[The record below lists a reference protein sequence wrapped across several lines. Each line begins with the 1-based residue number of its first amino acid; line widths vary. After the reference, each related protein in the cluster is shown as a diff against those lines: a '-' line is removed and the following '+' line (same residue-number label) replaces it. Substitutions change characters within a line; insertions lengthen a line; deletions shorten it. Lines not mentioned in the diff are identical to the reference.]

1 MQTCQPHLRH
11 WQITRTPSLVPATV
25 RARSVD
31 PHRAHSF
38 GGGHLILS
46 ILLLGTIQNGMGLAN
61 IPGPVQTLVIGLI
74 LIASIV
80 VPAGIGAVGA
90 AVSRAKNIAE
100 KYSASS
106 K

>member
-1 MQTCQPHLRH
+1 MVACIALGGF
-11 WQITRTPSLVPATV
+11 SLA
-25 RARSVD
+25 
-31 PHRAHSF
+31 
-38 GGGHLILS
+38 GGKGRVIGLILS